1 MLNWGPGS
9 GKEKGDFPIVR
20 AREEKQWM
28 GDDFRS
34 LAAGGLGSVDDDAA
48 SMKPAERRRWTR
60 HTLP

>member
-28 GDDFRS
+28 GDDFRG

-48 SMKPAERRRWTR
+48 SMKPAERRR
-60 HTLP
+60 